1 MREAARDK
9 RRRSGEQEEDS
20 QTVSQPVDSS
30 HPLSLFCVKKSAGQ
44 GRTNLGVGGR
54 SVVVRLGVLWRSL
67 DGLLIGLDGANKVT
81 LPLERL
87 RPWRDRCRRRCRHPS
102 FASRPGHVIWAVD
115 GTKEERRGS
124 SVWKIYKGEIGLSQG
139 KGNVEGQGME
149 M

>member
-81 LPLERL
+81 LLEECVSL
-87 RPWRDRCRRRCRHPS
+87 L
-102 FASRPGHVIWAVD
+102 
-115 GTKEERRGS
+115 S
-124 SVWKIYKGEIGLSQG
+124 SGFGLG
-139 KGNVEGQGME
+139 GIDVGGNVGILLLLLGLVMSYGRWMGQRRNEEVRQFGRYTRE
-149 M
+149 RSV